1 MTEVNKNTKKIC
13 SFYASDWHLV
23 TMLLPNIDKKI
34 NEGEKVTTILENNIN
49 VEMETLLERVQL
61 KEKEKIMKIGWKK
74 FEENNKELENKI
86 RENDYIII
94 VGKMNYIEKMNEII
108 NKINQETDKNI
119 TILNCYDIEE
129 VKIEVKDII
138 NQHEKI
144 LNTLGEKDK
153 EEYIIKVAK

>member
-1 MTEVNKNTKKIC
+1 
-13 SFYASDWHLV
+13 
-23 TMLLPNIDKKI
+23 
-34 NEGEKVTTILENNIN
+34 
-49 VEMETLLERVQL
+49 
-61 KEKEKIMKIGWKK
+61 
-74 FEENNKELENKI
+74 
-86 RENDYIII
+86 
-94 VGKMNYIEKMNEII
+94 MNYIEKMNEII

-129 VKIEVKDII
+129 VKNEVKDII

>member
-129 VKIEVKDII
+129 VGENLDEVMQQYHKV
-138 NQHEKI
+138 
-144 LNTLGEKDK
+144 LRTTGEKEINK
-153 EEYIIKVAK
+153 L